1 MSVLADSVMATPA
14 HSTEGVAIV
23 GQSPAHDP
31 GASVRGLGDTQPPE
45 RPTRSMTE
53 DELVW
58 LLELEDP
65 NPPGP
70 IPPDPAGDQ
79 WREQQESDHAGQLS
93 EADTRDAE
101 PSTAG
106 SVIVAARTATPTT
119 SMAPR
124 PSEVTRPNMVANTA
138 RMSITW
144 PGQPQTRSPSSG

>member
-31 GASVRGLGDTQPPE
+31 GASVRGPGDTQAPQ

-65 NPPGP
+65 TPPGP
-70 IPPDPAGDQ
+70 LPPDPAGDQ
-79 WREQQESDHAGQLS
+79 WREQQERS
-93 EADTRDAE
+93 EERRVGE
-101 PSTAG
+101 G
-106 SVIVAARTATPTT
+106 SKAR
-119 SMAPR
+119 
-124 PSEVTRPNMVANTA
+124 
-138 RMSITW
+138 
-144 PGQPQTRSPSSG
+144 